1 MSEYVGLDVSKEE
14 TAFCVK
20 DADGTILARGKTATD
35 PQALF
40 EVLKEH
46 CLCPGR
52 IVMETGT
59 LSGWL
64 ARELAKLGITVD
76 VIDARQ
82 AHAVMRLQHNKT
94 DANDAE
100 LLAEIARTGFCRPVT
115 VKSETAQERRVLLK
129 ARAHLV
135 GVRRDTEN
143 TVRGLLASLGL
154 RFPKG
159 SAKLVMRVREALED
173 HPELV
178 ATIEPLLSAVAALK
192 RESERLDAAV
202 LARAKGDPACRLLMT
217 VTVKSETAQERRV
230 LLKAR
235 AHLVGVRR
243 DTENTVRG
251 LLASLGLR
259 FPKGSAKLVMRVREA
274 LEDHPE
280 LVATI
285 EPLLSAVAAL
295 KRESE
300 RLDAAVLARAKGDP
314 ACRLL
319 MTVPGVGPVTALAYA
334 ATVGDAERFAK
345 SRAVGAYVGLTSRRW
360 QSGEMDYSGRISKH
374 GDAMLRSLL
383 YEAANSLLTVVR
395 RAHPLKDWARRIR
408 KRTSHKKAC
417 VALARK
423 LAVILHR
430 MLITGEAFRWP
441 EKEAATTA

>member
-1 MSEYVGLDVSKEE
+1 MTEYVGFDVSKEE

-20 DADGTILARGKTATD
+20 DAVGRILSRGKVATD
-35 PQALF
+35 PRTLF
-40 EVLKEH
+40 EALKEH
-46 CLCPGR
+46 CLCPER
-52 IVMETGT
+52 IVLETGT

-64 ARELAKLGITVD
+64 ARELSKLGIAID

-100 LLAEIARTGFCRPVT
+100 IPAEIARTGFCRPVA
-115 VKSETAQERRVLLK
+115 VKSETAQQDRVLLK

-143 TVRGLLASLGL
+143 TIRGLLASLGM
-154 RFPKG
+154 RFAKG
-159 SAKLVMRVREALED
+159 SAKLASRVREALQD

-178 ATIEPLLSAVAALK
+178 TTLEPLLSAVVAL
-192 RESERLDAAV
+192 RCESERLD
-202 LARAKGDPACRLLMT
+202 
-217 VTVKSETAQERRV
+217 
-230 LLKAR
+230 KA
-235 AHLVGVRR
+235 
-243 DTENTVRG
+243 
-251 LLASLGLR
+251 LR
-259 FPKGSAKLVMRVREA
+259 
-274 LEDHPE
+274 
-280 LVATI
+280 T
-285 EPLLSAVAAL
+285 
-295 KRESE
+295 
-300 RLDAAVLARAKGDP
+300 RAKGDP

-334 ATVGDAERFAK
+334 ATIGDAERFAK
-345 SRAVGAYVGLTSRRW
+345 SRTVGAYVGLTSRRW

-374 GDAMLRSLL
+374 GDAMLRALL

-395 RAHPLKDWARRIR
+395 RAHPLKDWARRVR

-441 EKEAATTA
+441 EKQAATMA

>member
-20 DADGTILARGKTATD
+20 DADGTILARGKVATD

-76 VIDARQ
+76 VIDAHQ

-135 GVRRDTEN
+135 
-143 TVRGLLASLGL
+143 S
-154 RFPKG
+154 
-159 SAKLVMRVREALED
+159 
-173 HPELV
+173 
-178 ATIEPLLSAVAALK
+178 
-192 RESERLDAAV
+192 
-202 LARAKGDPACRLLMT
+202 
-217 VTVKSETAQERRV
+217 
-230 LLKAR
+230 
-235 AHLVGVRR
+235 VRR

-334 ATVGDAERFAK
+334 ATVGDAERFGK
-345 SRAVGAYVGLTSRRW
+345 SRCGRLCRADIAALAVGRDGLLGAYLEARRRHAAQPALRGRQQPADGGAPGSSTEGLGAPGQETDQPQEGLRGAGAQVGGDLAPHADHRR
-360 QSGEMDYSGRISKH
+360 GVPLAREADRGDGVNNHERTPRFRASGRDVPA
-374 GDAMLRSLL
+374 GTVA
-383 YEAANSLLTVVR
+383 EAIPRLWLQGGPPSANAPYT
-395 RAHPLKDWARRIR
+395 
-408 KRTSHKKAC
+408 
-417 VALARK
+417 
-423 LAVILHR
+423 
-430 MLITGEAFRWP
+430 
-441 EKEAATTA
+441 